1 MPKTAKPKP
10 TKGAQPLELA
20 DPKAARLVAKA
31 ASSPPP
37 ALVPIVAPPLPKAN
51 TYTPEDRGRIIAGV
65 LRRMEEG
72 SSAFAA
78 CKGEGVP
85 FVTFSAWI
93 GSAGE
98 LADAYARA
106 REGQIRRLAEE
117 IEELADEP
125 VPMTD
130 RGSLD
135 AAAVQKQRLQ
145 IDTRKWLLS
154 KLAPKSYGDRVEI
167 VGDAAQPIAVSVD
180 LSGLSDAE
188 LLRLAKG
195 ST

>member
-1 MPKTAKPKP
+1 MPKKSSPKPKP
-10 TKGAQPLELA
+10 LEI
-20 DPKAARLVAKA
+20 ARPESSTLVAKA

-37 ALVPIVAPPLPKAN
+37 EIVPITPPAPRARV
-51 TYTPEDRGRIIAGV
+51 YSDADRARIIAGV
-65 LRRMEEG
+65 LERMEAG
-72 SSAFAA
+72 SSAFRA
-78 CKGEGVP
+78 CKLEGVP

-93 GSAGE
+93 GSAGD

-125 VPMTD
+125 IPTTD

-135 AAAVQKQRLQ
+135 PAAVAKQRLQ
-145 IDTRKWLLS
+145 VDVRKWLLS
-154 KLAPKSYGDRVEI
+154 KLAPKSYGERVEV
-167 VGDAAQPIAVSVD
+167 VGDAAQPIAVAVD

-188 LLRLAKG
+188 LLRLSRGA
-195 ST
+195 T

>member
-1 MPKTAKPKP
+1 MPKKSSPSPKPKP
-10 TKGAQPLELA
+10 
-20 DPKAARLVAKA
+20 VAVA
-31 ASSPPP
+31 VVPSTPPP
-37 ALVPIVAPPLPKAN
+37 ALVPIAPPAPRAR
-51 TYTPEDRGRIIAGV
+51 TYSDADRARIVAAV
-65 LRRMEEG
+65 LDRREQG
-72 SSAFAA
+72 SSGFRS
-78 CKGEGVP
+78 CKLEGVP

-93 GSAGE
+93 GNAPD
-98 LADAYARA
+98 LAEAYARA

-125 VPMTD
+125 IPTTD

-135 AAAVQKQRLQ
+135 AAAVAKQKLQ

-154 KLAPKSYGDRVEI
+154 KLAPKSYGERVEV
-167 VGDAAQPIAVSVD
+167 VGDAAQPVAVAVD

-188 LLRLAKG
+188 LHRLAKG

>member
-1 MPKTAKPKP
+1 MAKQSSPTPKPKRAAKRR
-10 TKGAQPLELA
+10 TGAPA
-20 DPKAARLVAKA
+20 SP
-31 ASSPPP
+31 SSPPP
-37 ALVPIVAPPLPKAN
+37 ALTPLVAPLPVDHGGR
-51 TYTPEDRGRIIAGV
+51 TPEERARIIDAV
-65 LRRMEEG
+65 LRRMEAG
-72 SSAFAA
+72 SSAFKA
-78 CKGEGVP
+78 CRQEGIP
-85 FVTFSAWI
+85 FNTFSAWI
-93 GSAGE
+93 PVEGE
-98 LADAYARA
+98 LAAAYARA

-130 RGSLD
+130 RGSID
-135 AAAVQKQRLQ
+135 TGAVQKQRLQ
-145 IDTRKWLLS
+145 IDTRRWLLS
-154 KLAPKSYGDRVEI
+154 KLAPKRYGERVEV